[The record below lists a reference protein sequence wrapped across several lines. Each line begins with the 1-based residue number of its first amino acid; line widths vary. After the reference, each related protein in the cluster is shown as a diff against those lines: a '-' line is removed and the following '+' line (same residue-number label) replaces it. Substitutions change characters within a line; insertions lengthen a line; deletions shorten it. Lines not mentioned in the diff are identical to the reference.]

1 MSRPDP
7 NQERA
12 LAIFHL
18 RAAAADLHKRGMS
31 EARDLVRERADA
43 IEATRWDQVE

>member
-1 MSRPDP
+1 MNRPDP

-18 RAAAADLHKRGMS
+18 RATAADLDKRGMS
-31 EARDLVRERADA
+31 EARDLVRERADS
-43 IEATRWDQVE
+43 IEATRWDRIE